1 MEKKGHRNLR
11 ACVRIHVYAY
21 VCSSSACA
29 CFMHAYAYMG
39 MRMHATVLET
49 TKDKFSAFKTWFGT
63 NPTSFGSHSKPLFS
77 DYKKPYMVLFQN
89 TQKIRRENT
98 RFTKNNELKKEFFK
112 KHPQINIFL
121 IETFFGLDL
130 RVSRFN

>member
-1 MEKKGHRNLR
+1 MRTHTCVC
-11 ACVRIHVYAY
+11 ACMLKLCMRMLYACIRIHG
-21 VCSSSACA
+21 
-29 CFMHAYAYMG
+29 H
-39 MRMHATVLET
+39 RMHATVLET
-49 TKDKFSAFKTWFGT
+49 TKDKFSAFKTWFGK

-77 DYKKPYMVLFQN
+77 DYKKPYMVPFQN
-89 TQKIRRENT
+89 TQKILRENT
-98 RFTKNNELKKEFFK
+98 RFTKNNELKREFSK